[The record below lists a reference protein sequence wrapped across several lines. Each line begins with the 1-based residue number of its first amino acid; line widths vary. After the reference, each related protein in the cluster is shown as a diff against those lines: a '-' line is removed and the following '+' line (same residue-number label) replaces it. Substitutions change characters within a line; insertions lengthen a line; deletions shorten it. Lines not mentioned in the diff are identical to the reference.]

1 MKSRFQRRDF
11 FYTTMEQHDTQTG
24 SPLDHPISN
33 DSATTEDTSKKP
45 LGLMDA
51 TFLVAGSMI
60 GSGIFL
66 VTSDM
71 ARDLGSS
78 GWLLVTWLLT
88 GVITLFGALSYG
100 ELAAMFPKAGG
111 QFVYIKEAWGKLP
124 SFLYGWTVFT
134 VIQTGVIAAVGV
146 AFGKF
151 LGVFFP
157 ILVEKTLFSYASVK
171 INGANVVGA
180 FIILLLTLLNTR
192 GIQYGKIVQAIFT
205 SSKLIALLVLIVAGI
220 AVGISSGYFGE
231 NFTDMWD
238 ATKTTIKENPT
249 TGVIT
254 VTGIM
259 DLLPIGLAIAIST
272 TIINSL
278 FSSDAWNNVTFIAG
292 DIRHPERNLPRSLF
306 LGTFIVTVLYILAN
320 VAYLGLLP
328 LEGVPQAPDAGYTRD
343 AVEAAGIQFASS
355 GRVGTSAAF
364 MLFGNIANI
373 LMAILI
379 MISTFGCNN
388 GLIMAGSRLFYAMSK
403 EGLFFRKATA
413 VNRFGVPAWAMWA
426 QGIWAIL
433 LCFSGSYNILIKFA
447 TFGSMVFY
455 IVTIAGLFKLR
466 RTMPNASRPYKAF
479 GYPVVPFLYL
489 VFAFLICVSLTVF
502 TFEDTAGSILL
513 VILGI
518 PVYYLFFHKK
528 QQQRQ
533 TEAG

>member
-1 MKSRFQRRDF
+1 
-11 FYTTMEQHDTQTG
+11 MEQKD
-24 SPLDHPISN
+24 
-33 DSATTEDTSKKP
+33 AKKS
-45 LGLMDA
+45 LGLLDA

-60 GSGIFL
+60 GSGIFI

-71 ARDLGSS
+71 AKDLGSS
-78 GWLLVTWLLT
+78 GWLLFTWILT

-124 SFLYGWTVFT
+124 SFLYGWTTFT

-157 ILVEKTLFSYASVK
+157 VLVDKVVFEYLSIQVYGSNF
-171 INGANVVGA
+171 VGA
-180 FIILLLTLLNTR
+180 VVILLLTFLNTR
-192 GIQYGKIVQAIFT
+192 GIQYGKIVQSVFT
-205 SSKLIALLVLIVAGI
+205 SSKLIALFVLIVAGI
-220 AVGISSGYFGE
+220 IVGANSGYFE
-231 NFTDMWD
+231 ANFTNMWD
-238 ATKTTIKENPT
+238 ASSTSVSSDNFAIVKE
-249 TGVIT
+249 
-254 VTGIM
+254 
-259 DLLPIGLAIAIST
+259 LAPIGLAIAIST

-292 DIRHPERNLPRSLF
+292 DIRNPERNLPRSLF
-306 LGTFIVTVLYILAN
+306 LGTFIVTILYILAN

-328 LEGVPQAPDAGYTRD
+328 LKGTPSGADFVYTRE
-343 AVEAAGIQFASS
+343 AVKATGIQFASS

-364 MLFGNIANI
+364 MLFGNVANL

-403 EGLFFRKATA
+403 EGLFFKKAVTL
-413 VNRFGVPAWAMWA
+413 NRFGVPAWAMWL
-426 QGIWAIL
+426 QGLWAII

-466 RTMPNASRPYKAF
+466 RTMPDANRPYKAF
-479 GYPVVPFLYL
+479 GYPVIPFLYL
-489 VFAFLICVSLTVF
+489 ILALIICISLTLF
-502 TFEDTAGSILL
+502 TFEDTIGSILL
-513 VILGI
+513 ILFGI
-518 PVYYLFFHKK
+518 PVYFLFFRGKD
-528 QQQRQ
+528 
-533 TEAG
+533 TDVSAEEVLD